1 MATLMSKITTKF
13 QTTVPSG
20 VRKAL
25 DLAPGDQ
32 VAYVIRG
39 NRALIIK
46 ARAEE
51 KQDPALGGFLD
62 LLARDIRA
70 HPERLKH
77 LSPSLVARLRN
88 ATAKTEVDL
97 DAPITGAVAL

>member
-32 VAYVIRG
+32 VSYVIRG

-51 KQDPALGGFLD
+51 PRDPALDGFLA
-62 LLARDIRA
+62 LLTRDITS
-70 HPERLKH
+70 HPERLKN
-77 LSPSLVARLRN
+77 LSPSLIARLRN
-88 ATAKTEVDL
+88 ATAKIDVDL
-97 DAPITGAVAL
+97 DSRITGPVAL

>member
-39 NRALIIK
+39 NRALIVK

-51 KQDPALGGFLD
+51 TQDPALDGFLD
-62 LLARDIRA
+62 LLATSGHTLSASSISRR
-70 HPERLKH
+70 RL
-77 LSPSLVARLRN
+77 SLAC
-88 ATAKTEVDL
+88 ATPRRRSRSTSTRRSLE
-97 DAPITGAVAL
+97 P

>member
-1 MATLMSKITTKF
+1 
-13 QTTVPSG
+13 VPSG

-25 DLAPGDQ
+25 DFAPGDQ
-32 VAYVIRG
+32 VAHVIRG
-39 NRALIIK
+39 NRALIIT

-51 KQDPALGGFLD
+51 TQDPALAGLLD

-70 HPERLKH
+70 HPERLKN

-88 ATAKTEVDL
+88 ATAKIEVDL
-97 DAPITGAVAL
+97 VAPITGAVAL